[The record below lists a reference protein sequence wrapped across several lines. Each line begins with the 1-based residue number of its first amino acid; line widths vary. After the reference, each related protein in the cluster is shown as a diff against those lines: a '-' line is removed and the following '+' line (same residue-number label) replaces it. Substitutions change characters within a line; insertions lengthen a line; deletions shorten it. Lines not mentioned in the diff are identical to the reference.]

1 MSPAECQIENQFP
14 VNETENKDLTRGYYI
29 QKRKEKDVSIYRH
42 VQQMSRNERL
52 DASITVIFLSVT
64 ITVQK
69 KRESREKT
77 DKSML

>member
-42 VQQMSRNERL
+42 VQQMSRNEHL